1 LSSRNPVDAA
11 MSSLAIRL
19 SALVAALAVV
29 AAVMPGALAD
39 DAKPGKHHH
48 KKVAVAKRAKA
59 ETQRCR
65 GESQFQCGPL
75 YYNGDYM
82 GDDPDPFIR
91 SQIMRDVS
99 GHYGG
104 GEP

>member
-1 LSSRNPVDAA
+1 MPALSTK
-11 MSSLAIRL
+11 LL
-19 SALVAALAVV
+19 ALVAALAVFATV
-29 AAVMPGALAD
+29 VPGARAD
-39 DAKPGKHHH
+39 DAKLHKPH
-48 KKVAVAKRAKA
+48 KKAKVFKRAKTEA
-59 ETQRCR
+59 QRCR
-65 GESQFQCGPL
+65 GERQFQCGPL

-99 GHYGG
+99 GRYGG

>member
-1 LSSRNPVDAA
+1 MDVAMPPLSTK
-11 MSSLAIRL
+11 LL
-19 SALVAALAVV
+19 ALVAALAVV
-29 AAVMPGALAD
+29 TTVMPDALAD
-39 DAKPGKHHH
+39 DAKPHNTH
-48 KKVAVAKRAKA
+48 KKAKVAKRARV
-59 ETQRCR
+59 EPQRCR
-65 GESQFQCGPL
+65 GASLFQCGPL

-99 GHYGG
+99 GRYGG

>member
-1 LSSRNPVDAA
+1 MDAA
-11 MSSLAIRL
+11 MSSLSAKL
-19 SALVAALAVV
+19 LALVSALAILTT
-29 AAVMPGALAD
+29 VMPGAQAD
-39 DAKPGKHHH
+39 DAKPRKHHH
-48 KKVAVAKRAKA
+48 KKIVVAKRAKV
-59 ETQRCR
+59 ETKRCR

-99 GHYGG
+99 GRYGG

>member
-1 LSSRNPVDAA
+1 MDAA
-11 MSSLAIRL
+11 MSSLSAKL
-19 SALVAALAVV
+19 LSVVSALAILTT
-29 AAVMPGALAD
+29 VMPGAHAD
-39 DAKPGKHHH
+39 DAKPRKHDH
-48 KKVAVAKRAKA
+48 KKVVVAKRAKV
-59 ETQRCR
+59 ETKRCR

-99 GHYGG
+99 GRYGG

>member
-1 LSSRNPVDAA
+1 MDAA
-11 MSSLAIRL
+11 MPPLSTKLLAL
-19 SALVAALAVV
+19 LAALAVV
-29 AAVMPGALAD
+29 ATVMPGARAD
-39 DAKPGKHHH
+39 DAKPRNPH
-48 KKVAVAKRAKA
+48 KKAKVAKRAKVA
-59 ETQRCR
+59 TPRCR

-82 GDDPDPFIR
+82 GNDPDPFIR

-99 GHYGG
+99 GRYGG